1 MLSLNINNINDTRKN
16 DDDEYNTKTELKKE
30 QSSHTM
36 TNIQTMTLDKKI
48 EAGKN
53 KINLKKIA
61 AKIRE
66 IQF

>member
-53 KINLKKIA
+53 KINLKKVA

>member
-1 MLSLNINNINDTRKN
+1 MLSLNSNNINDTRKN

-53 KINLKKIA
+53 KINLKKVA

>member
-1 MLSLNINNINDTRKN
+1 
-16 DDDEYNTKTELKKE
+16 
-30 QSSHTM
+30 M